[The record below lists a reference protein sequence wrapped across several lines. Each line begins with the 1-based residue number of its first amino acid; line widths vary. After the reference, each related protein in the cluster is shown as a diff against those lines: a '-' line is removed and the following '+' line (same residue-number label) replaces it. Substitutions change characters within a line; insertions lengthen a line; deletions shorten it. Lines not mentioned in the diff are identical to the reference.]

1 MTEQSNHP
9 AASDPATTSSP
20 QHPPLE
26 RADMVLLEVEP
37 GVAVLVAHT
46 VPQGWTVEVFGLGE
60 HSGRQIVQALDDAVD
75 RAGLVVPGASTQ
87 GLVRLSPE
95 TLASLAAMPVRAQG
109 GSLGVLDQA
118 GTRPATPAGA
128 QASPQTSGDDL
139 RVCWLPAGSAQAAD
153 LLQGLSRA
161 QPLVRLSAH
170 MTFIVQALEEGTGL
184 VRSAFE
190 TRYEDHWPVISD
202 MRETL
207 LGIIARSRETGV
219 IPRLSTVGIIA
230 PDRVVND
237 EHAFFA
243 RRVHK
248 HREHLDTH
256 SAARWEYLRGNIEQV
271 VADYQGYLTMETIDS
286 GRWILSPGR
295 FAMMTSRPP
304 DIEKTMTY
312 QSVNMPAKYQEKLGH
327 VADVLTLIDAQRHLC
342 AEVTGRPWPPHAPEQ
357 LGGASLDETVAAMR
371 RHVDRLRGSSAEEP
385 LAVAPAL
392 QVVGQEVP
400 GQALAAL
407 RWLLPAPEPLIAL
420 AEVERG
426 SLTGAAQGLRPGPD
440 GGPAAQASTYLGVTS
455 ARLFLASVPALVE
468 EGRIELS
475 LPLADL
481 RYVRFRMVDRRAF
494 MDVTMKE
501 EDLSIGFAQSAVSSG
516 FTTGLAHRVAD
527 ILMTAASIPEEEQ
540 RSDPLFTRATSRER
554 RE

>member
-1 MTEQSNHP
+1 M
-9 AASDPATTSSP
+9 
-20 QHPPLE
+20 
-26 RADMVLLEVEP
+26 
-37 GVAVLVAHT
+37 G
-46 VPQGWTVEVFGLGE
+46 G
-60 HSGRQIVQALDDAVD
+60 
-75 RAGLVVPGASTQ
+75 AGLVAPGASTQ

-95 TLASLAAMPVRAQG
+95 TLASLAAMPARAQG
-109 GSLGVLDQA
+109 GSLGGLDQA
-118 GTRPATPAGA
+118 RA
-128 QASPQTSGDDL
+128 QASPQTSGDAL

-153 LLQGLSRA
+153 LLQGLGRA
-161 QPLVRLSAH
+161 QPLLRLSAH

-190 TRYEDHWPVISD
+190 TRYEDHWPAISD

-219 IPRLSTVGIIA
+219 IPRLSTVGAIA

-243 RRVHK
+243 RRVYK
-248 HREHLDTH
+248 HREHLDTY
-256 SAARWEYLRGNIEQV
+256 SAARWEYLRGNIEQI

-295 FAMMTSRPP
+295 FATMTSRPP

-312 QSVNMPAKYQEKLGH
+312 QSVNMPARYQEKLGH
-327 VADVLTLIDAQRHLC
+327 VAEVLTMIDAQRHLC
-342 AEVTGRPWPPHAPEQ
+342 AEVTGRSWPPHAPEQ
-357 LGGASLDETVAAMR
+357 LGGATFDETVAAMR
-371 RHVDRLRGSSAEEP
+371 RHVDRLRGRSAEEP

-407 RWLLPAPEPLIAL
+407 RWLLPAPEPLVAL
-420 AEVERG
+420 AEVDRG

-455 ARLFLASVPALVE
+455 TRLFLSSVPALVE

-481 RYVRFRMVDRRAF
+481 RYVRFRMVDRRAV
-494 MDVTMKE
+494 MDITMKE

-540 RSDPLFTRATSRER
+540 RSDPLFTRATSREH